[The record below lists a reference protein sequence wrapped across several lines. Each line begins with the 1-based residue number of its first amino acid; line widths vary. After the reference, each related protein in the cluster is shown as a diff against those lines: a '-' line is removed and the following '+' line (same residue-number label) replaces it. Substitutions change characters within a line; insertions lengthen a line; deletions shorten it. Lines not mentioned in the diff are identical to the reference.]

1 MFQFE
6 KFSKPKFPV
15 RKSPVRSGLGKLEHF
30 SKREIAEGKEESQMA
45 EHRRQLKSGKATTG
59 EEKWLTESSLLNQD
73 FRTHRNE
80 IIPSGVT
87 KRPDCQQGEL

>member
-1 MFQFE
+1 
-6 KFSKPKFPV
+6 
-15 RKSPVRSGLGKLEHF
+15 
-30 SKREIAEGKEESQMA
+30 MA